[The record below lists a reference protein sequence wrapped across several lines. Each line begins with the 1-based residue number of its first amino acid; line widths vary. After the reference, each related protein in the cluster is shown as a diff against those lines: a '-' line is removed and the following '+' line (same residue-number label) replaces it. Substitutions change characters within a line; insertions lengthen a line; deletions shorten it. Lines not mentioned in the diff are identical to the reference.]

1 MKNLFSIYK
10 KDMLRPIL
18 YKTVSRLAG
27 AACACLLWQRFLS
40 DGHFTIWEAPC
51 LAVGA
56 LFLAWAWVS
65 YLRLDGIR
73 VPFVD
78 RSKELSTKRKA
89 HGGTHSMAD
98 FIDEK
103 VVSFEELSPQERAFC
118 SLLSNLILGVPMVAI
133 GLAAGVL

>member
-40 DGHFTIWEAPC
+40 DGRFTIWEAPC

-78 RSKELSTKRKA
+78 RNK
-89 HGGTHSMAD
+89 
-98 FIDEK
+98 EK